1 MPIRAVIFDYG
12 MVLSNP
18 ADPDAHTRLIAIS
31 GLPAEAL
38 DRAYWRHRHEYDL
51 GLTGHQFWTR
61 VADDNAVAFSPRQI
75 EQLIET
81 DILMWTSVNEEMLA
95 WVIALQ
101 NAGLRTA
108 ILSNMT
114 SEIMT
119 YMLQEL
125 AWLSHF
131 HHLTWSCELGIA
143 KPDSAIYLHT
153 CEKLGVAPAEAL
165 FLDDKPEN
173 VAAARAT
180 GLHALQFTSVEQLR
194 RDLES
199 GGFSR
204 KLPLPLPA
212 AVTLPTS

>member
-18 ADPDAHTRLIAIS
+18 ADPDAHARLVAIS

-38 DRAYWRHRHEYDL
+38 DHAYWRHRHEYDL

-61 VADDNAVAFSPRQI
+61 VADDNGVTFTPHQI
-75 EQLIET
+75 EHLIET

-153 CEKLGVAPAEAL
+153 CEKLGVAPDEAL

-180 GLHALQFTSVEQLR
+180 GLHALQFSNVDQLR

-199 GGFSR
+199 SGFAR
-204 KLPLPLPA
+204 YVPVPVAAAATLPA
-212 AVTLPTS
+212 S

>member
-1 MPIRAVIFDYG
+1 MPIRAIIFDYG
-12 MVLSNP
+12 MVLSQP
-18 ADPDAHTRLIAIS
+18 ADPAAHARMVAIS

-51 GLTGHQFWTR
+51 GLTGAQFWSR
-61 VADDNAVAFSPRQI
+61 VAADNAATFTHQQI
-75 EQLIET
+75 EALIEA
-81 DILMWTSVNEEMLA
+81 DVLMWTSVNEEMLS

-101 NAGLRTA
+101 NAGFRTA

-114 SEIMT
+114 HEIMT
-119 YMLQEL
+119 FMCREHGWL
-125 AWLSHF
+125 AHF
-131 HHLTWSCELGIA
+131 NHLTWSCELGMA
-143 KPDSAIYLHT
+143 KPDPAIYLHT

-199 GGFSR
+199 SGLDTE
-204 KLPLPLPA
+204 LPLPSGT
-212 AVTLPTS
+212 AVTLTGS